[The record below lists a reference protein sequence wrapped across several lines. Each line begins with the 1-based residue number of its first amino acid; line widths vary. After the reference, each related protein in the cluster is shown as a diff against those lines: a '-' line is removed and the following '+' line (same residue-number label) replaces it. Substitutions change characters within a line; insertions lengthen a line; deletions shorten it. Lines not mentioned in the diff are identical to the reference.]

1 MLSDVLD
8 DNKLDDSS
16 EDQNGNIKQA
26 EGEIPNG
33 FVRQKTSLVDTISRL
48 LPANEEESKK
58 SRIKEALGKL
68 TDEMTGTR
76 IYGKKNDPP
85 PIRYKKYQF
94 CGTNTDFAKLFNW
107 KKKIC
112 KFLIT
117 PYTNS
122 HGKLDI

>member
-16 EDQNGNIKQA
+16 EDQNGNLKQA

-85 PIRYKKYQF
+85 P
-94 CGTNTDFAKLFNW
+94 L
-107 KKKIC
+107 
-112 KFLIT
+112 
-117 PYTNS
+117 
-122 HGKLDI
+122 